1 VSPALRN
8 LVQLLAR
15 RAYERERQREQERE
29 KLPAPRP
36 AA

>member
-1 VSPALRN
+1 MSPALRN

-15 RAYERERQREQERE
+15 RAYERQRDQQQPD

>member
-1 VSPALRN
+1 VTPALRN

-15 RAYERERQREQERE
+15 RAYEREREREQQ